1 MMDCRS
7 TPATDRIAPMN
18 DRPPYIDM
26 PVPDSRAESEARAR
40 QLQLTKPPGSL
51 GRLEELA
58 CWFAA
63 RTRNPIPEISH
74 CEIFVFAADHGVASQ
89 GVSAFPQAVTGQMV
103 ANFAG
108 GGAAINVL
116 ATLEK
121 CPIEVVDVG
130 VASDA
135 EPPRSVRRE
144 KVRAGTRDL
153 LVEAA
158 MTDDELTAALEVGA
172 RCAREAIR
180 RGAQLLIAGDMG
192 IANTTAAACLIC
204 AFTDTMPEQVVGRG
218 TGVDDAGLDRK
229 REVVTAALARA
240 RKAIGTPASPA
251 AGAGNVVGTV
261 DPSAAIAGKA
271 HGTPGSRA
279 AGVSSAH
286 GTPDS
291 RAAGISG
298 ANAFPDPA
306 AAGARKMLAH
316 VGGLEIAAMAGFY
329 IEAARNGV
337 PVLLDGYISGA
348 AALAAVRLEP
358 GTVRWMLASHR
369 SAEGGHGYALQ
380 ALGLNPLVDLGMRL
394 GEGSGAALTLPIIK
408 AALALHRNM
417 ATFASA
423 GVDGKSP

>member
-1 MMDCRS
+1 
-7 TPATDRIAPMN
+7 MN
-18 DRPPYIDM
+18 SIDL
-26 PVPDSRAESEARAR
+26 PVPDTRAESAARAR

-63 RTRNPIPEISH
+63 RSGKPIPEISH
-74 CEIFVFAADHGVASQ
+74 TEVFVFAADHGVAAQ

-116 ATLEK
+116 ARLED
-121 CPIEVVDVG
+121 CRMEVVDVG

-135 EPPRSVRRE
+135 EPPPSVRRE

-158 MTDDELTAALEVGA
+158 MTDDELTKALDVGA
-172 RCAREAIR
+172 RCAREAIQ

-204 AFTDTMPEQVVGRG
+204 AFTDTMPEQIVGRG
-218 TGVDDAGLDRK
+218 TGVDDAGLARK
-229 REVVTAALARA
+229 REVVTTALARA
-240 RKAIGTPASPA
+240 RKAIGKLEIPA
-251 AGAGNVVGTV
+251 A
-261 DPSAAIAGKA
+261 D
-271 HGTPGSRA
+271 
-279 AGVSSAH
+279 
-286 GTPDS
+286 
-291 RAAGISG
+291 
-298 ANAFPDPA
+298 
-306 AAGARKMLAH
+306 ARRMFAQ

-329 IEAARNGV
+329 IEAARNRV

-358 GTVRWMLASHR
+358 GAVRWMLASHR

>member
-1 MMDCRS
+1 
-7 TPATDRIAPMN
+7 MN
-18 DRPPYIDM
+18 ARPNFIDL

-63 RTRNPIPEISH
+63 RSGNPVPEMAR
-74 CEIFVFAADHGVASQ
+74 CEIFVFAADHGVAAQ
-89 GVSAFPQAVTGQMV
+89 GVSAFPQSVTGQMV
-103 ANFAG
+103 ANFAN

-116 ATLEK
+116 ARLEG
-121 CPIEVVDVG
+121 CRIEVVDVG
-130 VASDA
+130 VAGDEA
-135 EPPRSVRRE
+135 PPRSVRTQ

-158 MTDDELTAALEVGA
+158 MTDTELTAALDVGA
-172 RCAREAIR
+172 RCAAEAIQ

-204 AFTDTMPEQVVGRG
+204 AFTGTLPEQVVGRG
-218 TGVDDAGLDRK
+218 TGVDDAGLARK
-229 REVVTAALARA
+229 REVVTEALARA
-240 RKAIGTPASPA
+240 RKAIGTPES
-251 AGAGNVVGTV
+251 
-261 DPSAAIAGKA
+261 
-271 HGTPGSRA
+271 
-279 AGVSSAH
+279 
-286 GTPDS
+286 
-291 RAAGISG
+291 
-298 ANAFPDPA
+298 A
-306 AAGARKMLAH
+306 AAGARRMFAQ

-329 IEAARNGV
+329 IEAARSRV
-337 PVLLDGYISGA
+337 PVVLDGYISGA
-348 AALAAVRLEP
+348 AALAAARLEP

-394 GEGSGAALTLPIIK
+394 GEGSGAALTLPIIR
-408 AALALHRNM
+408 AALALHRSM

>member
-1 MMDCRS
+1 
-7 TPATDRIAPMN
+7 MN
-18 DRPPYIDM
+18 PRPQYIEM
-26 PVPDSRAESEARAR
+26 PVPDSRAESEARAH

-74 CEIFVFAADHGVASQ
+74 SEIFVFAADHGVASQ
-89 GVSAFPQAVTGQMV
+89 GVSAFPQSVTGQMV

-116 ATLEK
+116 AMLEK
-121 CPIEVVDVG
+121 CRIEVVDVG
-130 VASDA
+130 VASDD
-135 EPPRSVRRE
+135 EPPPSVRRE

-153 LVEAA
+153 LIEAA
-158 MTDDELTAALEVGA
+158 MTDEELTAALDVGA
-172 RCAREAIR
+172 RCAREAIQ

-218 TGVDDAGLDRK
+218 TGVDDAGLARK

-240 RKAIGTPASPA
+240 RKAIGSHGSPAADANEATGTPASPA
-251 AGAGNVVGTV
+251 ASASKATATSGS
-261 DPSAAIAGKA
+261 PSAGTGKA
-271 HGTPGSRA
+271 AGTPELPS
-279 AGVSSAH
+279 
-286 GTPDS
+286 
-291 RAAGISG
+291 
-298 ANAFPDPA
+298 
-306 AAGARKMLAH
+306 AGARKMLAH

-329 IEAARNGV
+329 IEAARSGV

-358 GTVRWMLASHR
+358 CTVRWMLASHR

-380 ALGLNPLVDLGMRL
+380 ALGLSPLVDLGMRL

-417 ATFASA
+417 ATFTSA

>member
-1 MMDCRS
+1 
-7 TPATDRIAPMN
+7 MN
-18 DRPPYIDM
+18 ARPNFIDM
-26 PVPDSRAESEARAR
+26 PVPDARAETQARAR

-63 RTRNPIPEISH
+63 RSGNPIPEVSH
-74 CEIFVFAADHGVASQ
+74 CEIFVFAADHGVAAQ
-89 GVSAFPQAVTGQMV
+89 GVSAFPPSVTGQMV

-116 ATLEK
+116 AMLEE

-130 VASDA
+130 VASDE

-158 MTDDELTAALEVGA
+158 MTDEELTAALDVGA
-172 RCAREAIR
+172 RCAGEAIQ

-204 AFTDTMPEQVVGRG
+204 AFTDTLPEQVVGRG
-218 TGVDDAGLDRK
+218 TGVDDAGLARK
-229 REVVTAALARA
+229 RDVVTQALARA
-240 RKAIGTPASPA
+240 RKAIGTSELAAASA
-251 AGAGNVVGTV
+251 RKVIGT
-261 DPSAAIAGKA
+261 PESAAANAGKA
-271 HGTPGSRA
+271 VA
-279 AGVSSAH
+279 A
-286 GTPDS
+286 PDS
-291 RAAGISG
+291 
-298 ANAFPDPA
+298 A
-306 AAGARKMLAH
+306 AAAARKMFAQ

-329 IEAARNGV
+329 IEAARSRV
-337 PVLLDGYISGA
+337 PVVLDGYISGA
-348 AALAAVRLEP
+348 AALAAVQLEP
-358 GTVRWMLASHR
+358 GAVQWMLASHR

-394 GEGSGAALTLPIIK
+394 GEGSGAALTLPIIR

>member
-1 MMDCRS
+1 
-7 TPATDRIAPMN
+7 MN
-18 DRPPYIDM
+18 LIEIPE
-26 PVPDSRAESEARAR
+26 PDARAEAKARAR

-63 RTRNPIPEISH
+63 RTGKAIPEVAH
-74 CEIFVFAADHGVASQ
+74 CEIFVFAADHGVAAQ
-89 GVSAFPQAVTGQMV
+89 GVSAFPQSVTGQMV

-108 GGAAINVL
+108 AGAAINVL
-116 ATLEK
+116 AMLED

-130 VASDA
+130 VAGDA
-135 EPPRSVRRE
+135 EPPRTVRKER
-144 KVRAGTRDL
+144 VRAGTRDL

-158 MTDDELTAALEVGA
+158 MTDSELTAALEVGA
-172 RCAREAIR
+172 RCASEAVQ

-204 AFTDTMPEQVVGRG
+204 AFTDATPEQIVGRG
-218 TGVDDAGLDRK
+218 TGVDDAGLARK
-229 REVVTAALARA
+229 REVVTAGLARA
-240 RKAIGTPASPA
+240 RKA
-251 AGAGNVVGTV
+251 VGVET
-261 DPSAAIAGKA
+261 
-271 HGTPGSRA
+271 
-279 AGVSSAH
+279 
-286 GTPDS
+286 
-291 RAAGISG
+291 
-298 ANAFPDPA
+298 
-306 AAGARKMLAH
+306 ARKMFAQ

-358 GTVRWMLASHR
+358 RALQWMLASHR

-394 GEGSGAALTLPIIK
+394 GEGSGAALTLPIIR

>member
-1 MMDCRS
+1 
-7 TPATDRIAPMN
+7 MN
-18 DRPPYIDM
+18 ARPNFVDM
-26 PVPDSRAESEARAR
+26 PVPDSRAETEARAR

-63 RTRNPIPEISH
+63 RSGNPIPEISH
-74 CEIFVFAADHGVASQ
+74 CEIFVFAADHGVAAQ
-89 GVSAFPQAVTGQMV
+89 GVSAFPQSVTGQMV
-103 ANFAG
+103 ANFAA

-116 ATLEK
+116 AMLEE

-130 VASDA
+130 VASDE

-158 MTDDELTAALEVGA
+158 MTDDELTAALDVGA
-172 RCAREAIR
+172 RCAGEAIQ

-218 TGVDDAGLDRK
+218 TGVDDAGLARK
-229 REVVTAALARA
+229 REVVTEALARA
-240 RKAIGTPASPA
+240 RRAIGTSDSP
-251 AGAGNVVGTV
+251 
-261 DPSAAIAGKA
+261 
-271 HGTPGSRA
+271 
-279 AGVSSAH
+279 
-286 GTPDS
+286 
-291 RAAGISG
+291 
-298 ANAFPDPA
+298 
-306 AAGARKMLAH
+306 AAGARKMFAQ

-329 IEAARNGV
+329 IEAARNRV
-337 PVLLDGYISGA
+337 PVVLDGYISGA

-358 GTVRWMLASHR
+358 GAVRWMLASHR

-394 GEGSGAALTLPIIK
+394 GEGSGAALTLPIIR

>member
-1 MMDCRS
+1 
-7 TPATDRIAPMN
+7 
-18 DRPPYIDM
+18 M
-26 PVPDSRAESEARAR
+26 PVPDARAESAARAR
-40 QLQLTKPPGSL
+40 QQQLTKPPGSL

-63 RTRNPIPEISH
+63 RSGNPTPDIAH
-74 CEIFVFAADHGVASQ
+74 VEIFVFAADHGVAAR
-89 GVSAFPQAVTGQMV
+89 GVSAFPQSVTGQMV

-116 ATLEK
+116 ATLAA

-135 EPPRSVRRE
+135 ELPRAVRNE

-153 LVEAA
+153 LTEAA
-158 MTDDELTAALEVGA
+158 MTDDELTAALSVGE
-172 RCAREAIR
+172 RCAREAIQ

-204 AFTDTMPEQVVGRG
+204 AFTDALPEQIVGRG
-218 TGVDDAGLDRK
+218 TGVDDAGLTRK

-240 RKAIGTPASPA
+240 RGAVGAAAS
-251 AGAGNVVGTV
+251 GAGGDTE
-261 DPSAAIAGKA
+261 S
-271 HGTPGSRA
+271 PG
-279 AGVSSAH
+279 AGVSRAGVAGEPRSA
-286 GTPDS
+286 PV
-291 RAAGISG
+291 AARLMF
-298 ANAFPDPA
+298 AQ
-306 AAGARKMLAH
+306 L
-316 VGGLEIAAMAGFY
+316 GGLEIAAMAGFY

-358 GTVRWMLASHR
+358 GAVRWMLASHR
-369 SAEGGHGYALQ
+369 SAEGGHIVALQ
-380 ALGLNPLVDLGMRL
+380 ALGLKPLIDLEMRL

-417 ATFASA
+417 ATFDQA
-423 GVDGKSP
+423 GVDGATPVAAPP

>member
-1 MMDCRS
+1 MDFGNIRGD
-7 TPATDRIAPMN
+7 ADAPMKSFE
-18 DRPPYIDM
+18 I
-26 PVPDSRAESEARAR
+26 PVPDSRAETAARAH

-63 RTRNPIPEISH
+63 RTGNPIPELSH
-74 CEIFVFAADHGVASQ
+74 SEIFVFAADHGVAAQ
-89 GVSAFPQAVTGQMV
+89 GVSAFPQSVTGQMV
-103 ANFAG
+103 ANFAA

-116 ATLEK
+116 ASLEE

-130 VASDA
+130 VAGDTEA
-135 EPPRSVRRE
+135 PRTVRKE

-153 LVEAA
+153 LIEAA
-158 MTDDELTAALEVGA
+158 MTDDELTAALDVGA
-172 RCAREAIR
+172 RCAREAIQ

-204 AFTDTMPEQVVGRG
+204 AFTDILPEQVVGRG
-218 TGVDDAGLDRK
+218 TGVDDSGLARK
-229 REVVTAALARA
+229 REVVTAALAR
-240 RKAIGTPASPA
+240 
-251 AGAGNVVGTV
+251 V
-261 DPSAAIAGKA
+261 GKA
-271 HGTPGSRA
+271 AP
-279 AGVSSAH
+279 
-286 GTPDS
+286 
-291 RAAGISG
+291 
-298 ANAFPDPA
+298 
-306 AAGARKMLAH
+306 RKILAH
-316 VGGLEIAAMAGFY
+316 LGGLEIAAMAGFY
-329 IEAARNGV
+329 IEAARSGV

-358 GTVRWMLASHR
+358 AAVRWMLASHR
-369 SAEGGHGYALQ
+369 SAEGGHGHALQ
-380 ALGLNPLVDLGMRL
+380 ALGLNPLIDLGMRL

>member
-1 MMDCRS
+1 
-7 TPATDRIAPMN
+7 MN
-18 DRPPYIDM
+18 ARPNFIDM
-26 PVPDSRAESEARAR
+26 PLPDSHAETEARAR

-63 RTRNPIPEISH
+63 RLGNPIPEISH
-74 CEIFVFAADHGVASQ
+74 CEIFVFAADHGVAAQ
-89 GVSAFPQAVTGQMV
+89 GVSAFPQSVTGQMV

-116 ATLEK
+116 AMLEE

-130 VASDA
+130 VVSDE

-144 KVRAGTRDL
+144 KVRSGTRDL

-158 MTDDELTAALEVGA
+158 MTEDELTAALDVGA
-172 RCAREAIR
+172 RCAGEAIQ

-204 AFTDTMPEQVVGRG
+204 AFTDTLPEQVVGRG
-218 TGVDDAGLDRK
+218 TGVDDAGLARK
-229 REVVTAALARA
+229 REVVTDALARA
-240 RKAIGTPASPA
+240 RKAIGTP
-251 AGAGNVVGTV
+251 
-261 DPSAAIAGKA
+261 
-271 HGTPGSRA
+271 
-279 AGVSSAH
+279 
-286 GTPDS
+286 DS
-291 RAAGISG
+291 
-298 ANAFPDPA
+298 A
-306 AAGARKMLAH
+306 AAGARKMFAQ

-329 IEAARNGV
+329 IEAARSRV
-337 PVLLDGYISGA
+337 PVVLDGYISGA

-358 GTVRWMLASHR
+358 GVVRWMLASHR
-369 SAEGGHGYALQ
+369 SAEGGHGYALE

-394 GEGSGAALTLPIIK
+394 GEGSGAALTLPIIR

>member
-1 MMDCRS
+1 
-7 TPATDRIAPMN
+7 
-18 DRPPYIDM
+18 
-26 PVPDSRAESEARAR
+26 
-40 QLQLTKPPGSL
+40 L

-63 RTRNPIPEISH
+63 RSGNPIPEISH
-74 CEIFVFAADHGVASQ
+74 CEIFVFAADHGVAAQ
-89 GVSAFPQAVTGQMV
+89 GVSAFPQSVTGQMV

-116 ATLEK
+116 AMLEE

-135 EPPRSVRRE
+135 EPPRSVRKE

-158 MTDDELTAALEVGA
+158 MTDDELSAALDVGA
-172 RCAREAIR
+172 RCAGEAIQ

-218 TGVDDAGLDRK
+218 TGVDDAGLARK
-229 REVVTAALARA
+229 REVVTEALARA
-240 RKAIGTPASPA
+240 RQAIGTSA
-251 AGAGNVVGTV
+251 
-261 DPSAAIAGKA
+261 SAA
-271 HGTPGSRA
+271 A
-279 AGVSSAH
+279 A
-286 GTPDS
+286 
-291 RAAGISG
+291 
-298 ANAFPDPA
+298 
-306 AAGARKMLAH
+306 ARKMFAQ

-329 IEAARNGV
+329 IEAARNRV
-337 PVLLDGYISGA
+337 PVVLDGYISGA

-358 GTVRWMLASHR
+358 GAVRWMLASHR

-394 GEGSGAALTLPIIK
+394 GEGSGAALTLPIIR

>member
-1 MMDCRS
+1 
-7 TPATDRIAPMN
+7 MN
-18 DRPPYIDM
+18 SNDL
-26 PVPDSRAESEARAR
+26 PVPDTRAETAARAR

-63 RTRNPIPEISH
+63 RTGNPIPEISH
-74 CEIFVFAADHGVASQ
+74 TEVFVFAADHGVAAQ
-89 GVSAFPQAVTGQMV
+89 GVSAFPPSVTGQMV

-116 ATLEK
+116 ARLED
-121 CPIEVVDVG
+121 CRMEVVDVG
-130 VASDA
+130 VASGA
-135 EPPRSVRRE
+135 EPPPSVRRE

-153 LVEAA
+153 LAEAA
-158 MTDDELTAALEVGA
+158 MTDDELTAALNVGA
-172 RCAREAIR
+172 RCAREAVQ

-192 IANTTAAACLIC
+192 IANTTAAGCLIC

-218 TGVDDAGLDRK
+218 TGVDDAGLARK
-229 REVVTAALARA
+229 RAVVTAALARA
-240 RKAIGTPASPA
+240 REAIGKPQAPAS
-251 AGAGNVVGTV
+251 
-261 DPSAAIAGKA
+261 D
-271 HGTPGSRA
+271 
-279 AGVSSAH
+279 
-286 GTPDS
+286 
-291 RAAGISG
+291 
-298 ANAFPDPA
+298 
-306 AAGARKMLAH
+306 ARRMFAQ

-329 IEAARNGV
+329 IEAARNRV

-358 GTVRWMLASHR
+358 GAVRWMLASHR

-380 ALGLNPLVDLGMRL
+380 ALGLSPLVELGMRL

>member
-1 MMDCRS
+1 
-7 TPATDRIAPMN
+7 
-18 DRPPYIDM
+18 
-26 PVPDSRAESEARAR
+26 
-40 QLQLTKPPGSL
+40 
-51 GRLEELA
+51 
-58 CWFAA
+58 
-63 RTRNPIPEISH
+63 
-74 CEIFVFAADHGVASQ
+74 
-89 GVSAFPQAVTGQMV
+89 MV

-116 ATLEK
+116 AMLEE

-130 VASDA
+130 VASDE
-135 EPPRSVRRE
+135 EPPRSVRKE

-158 MTDDELTAALEVGA
+158 MTDDELSAALDVGA
-172 RCAREAIR
+172 RCAGEAIQ

-218 TGVDDAGLDRK
+218 TGVDDAGLARK
-229 REVVTAALARA
+229 REVVTEALARA
-240 RKAIGTPASPA
+240 RQAIGTSA
-251 AGAGNVVGTV
+251 
-261 DPSAAIAGKA
+261 SAA
-271 HGTPGSRA
+271 A
-279 AGVSSAH
+279 A
-286 GTPDS
+286 
-291 RAAGISG
+291 
-298 ANAFPDPA
+298 
-306 AAGARKMLAH
+306 ARKMFAQ

-329 IEAARNGV
+329 IEAARNRV
-337 PVLLDGYISGA
+337 PVVLDGYISGA

-358 GTVRWMLASHR
+358 GAVRWMLASHR

-394 GEGSGAALTLPIIK
+394 GEGSGAALTLPIIR

>member
-1 MMDCRS
+1 
-7 TPATDRIAPMN
+7 MN
-18 DRPPYIDM
+18 SLDL
-26 PVPDSRAESEARAR
+26 PVPDTRAETAARAR

-63 RTRNPIPEISH
+63 RTGNPIPEVTH
-74 CEIFVFAADHGVASQ
+74 TEVFVFAADHGVAAQ
-89 GVSAFPQAVTGQMV
+89 GVSAFPQSVTGQMV

-116 ATLEK
+116 AKLED
-121 CPIEVVDVG
+121 CHMEVVDVG
-130 VASDA
+130 VAGDA
-135 EPPRSVRRE
+135 ELPRAVRRE

-153 LVEAA
+153 LTEAA
-158 MTDDELTAALEVGA
+158 MTDDELTAALDVGA
-172 RCAREAIR
+172 RCAREAIK

-218 TGVDDAGLDRK
+218 TGVDDAGLVRK

-240 RKAIGTPASPA
+240 RRAIGKPESLEA
-251 AGAGNVVGTV
+251 
-261 DPSAAIAGKA
+261 D
-271 HGTPGSRA
+271 
-279 AGVSSAH
+279 
-286 GTPDS
+286 
-291 RAAGISG
+291 
-298 ANAFPDPA
+298 
-306 AAGARKMLAH
+306 ARRMFAQ
-316 VGGLEIAAMAGFY
+316 VGGLEIAAMAGLY
-329 IEAARNGV
+329 IEAARKGV

-348 AALAAVRLEP
+348 AALAAARLEP
-358 GTVRWMLASHR
+358 GAVRWMLASHR

-423 GVDGKSP
+423 GVDGKSPP

>member
-1 MMDCRS
+1 
-7 TPATDRIAPMN
+7 MN
-18 DRPPYIDM
+18 ARPNFIDM
-26 PVPDSRAESEARAR
+26 PLPDSHAETEARAR

-63 RTRNPIPEISH
+63 RLGNPIPEISH
-74 CEIFVFAADHGVASQ
+74 CEIFVFAADHGVAAQ
-89 GVSAFPQAVTGQMV
+89 GVSAFPQSVTGQMV

-116 ATLEK
+116 AMLEE

-130 VASDA
+130 VVSDE

-144 KVRAGTRDL
+144 KVRSGTRDL

-158 MTDDELTAALEVGA
+158 MTEDELTAALDVGA
-172 RCAREAIR
+172 RCAGEAIQ

-204 AFTDTMPEQVVGRG
+204 AFTDTLPEQVVGRG
-218 TGVDDAGLDRK
+218 TGVDDAGLARK
-229 REVVTAALARA
+229 REVVTDALARA
-240 RKAIGTPASPA
+240 RKAIGTP
-251 AGAGNVVGTV
+251 
-261 DPSAAIAGKA
+261 
-271 HGTPGSRA
+271 
-279 AGVSSAH
+279 
-286 GTPDS
+286 DS
-291 RAAGISG
+291 
-298 ANAFPDPA
+298 A
-306 AAGARKMLAH
+306 AAGARKMFAQ

-329 IEAARNGV
+329 IEAARSRV
-337 PVLLDGYISGA
+337 PVVLDGYISGA

-358 GTVRWMLASHR
+358 GVVRWMLASHR
-369 SAEGGHGYALQ
+369 SAEGGHGYALG

-394 GEGSGAALTLPIIK
+394 GEGSGAALTLPIIR